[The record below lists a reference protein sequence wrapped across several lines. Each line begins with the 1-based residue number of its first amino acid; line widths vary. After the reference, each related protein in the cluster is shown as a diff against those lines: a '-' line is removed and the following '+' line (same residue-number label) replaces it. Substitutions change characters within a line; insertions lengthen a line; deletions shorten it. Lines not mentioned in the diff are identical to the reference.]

1 MDIVSDVTN
10 ASIFVKRYS
19 GFGNVLFRLLSTSR
33 YTNNYDEVIQYYYN
47 VMSASREDE
56 RNNRIGILN
65 DKMRSLFSSASS
77 NNLTITNN
85 LKALKQELKDE
96 GKDDLYEILVKLES
110 FSQMIYSKLTQYPI
124 ETIEDLEVIRQKL
137 SSVRSVLT
145 NSRYGLSRISSMIE
159 YLAQYETPQR
169 AKRILIDNYYI
180 DPEQILE
187 NLPKVESVIKKLI

>member
-1 MDIVSDVTN
+1 
-10 ASIFVKRYS
+10 
-19 GFGNVLFRLLSTSR
+19 
-33 YTNNYDEVIQYYYN
+33 
-47 VMSASREDE
+47 
-56 RNNRIGILN
+56 
-65 DKMRSLFSSASS
+65 LFSSASS